1 MATKVEY
8 KGYTLEFPDNATD
21 DDIHKYIQENESQFD
36 SIAPANQEAPK
47 EEPQYEDDGLL
58 GSLKRIDLNA
68 GTSIANIPS
77 AVADSVASAAAW
89 AGGKLGIGDGTYIPA
104 TRFEVGEEDKPR
116 GLVEEVASE
125 AIPYLIP
132 IPATTGVKAAGTAE
146 RVANAL
152 ARNAAQ
158 SVVGSAASNS
168 DGELGANFA
177 ADVALNAGVGAG
189 IEKGIKTVGNTIKAG
204 KQARRDRIAQAL
216 GEEKRII
223 GEAED
228 ISTQVHNLSRGHNDL
243 EKGIQLTGTTE
254 RSQPRSFGE
263 LQQLFK
269 DNPEMFAQGGSL
281 DYLPK
286 QADDYLRTLTNNQY
300 SLSGELPESIAGII
314 PTPETT
320 KAVESTLLGQARDVF
335 GQLERSQVGV
345 VSRANDAISQGNI
358 LQRAFKPSV
367 DVGSLS
373 SGTQKAL
380 GLNKLERTI
389 ASIGSAMERNLP
401 FDAGSYSRT
410 FSNRAIAGEQKGIV
424 DAADGVV
431 AELDKKYQN
440 KILKDASSGNLDE
453 KSGRHFLQQRK
464 AWEDSKSG
472 KMVSELSDDDLNNFL
487 VTDSQARI
495 NNARTLDD
503 SITPTGVSTNL
514 RELEGLTEAKPLG
527 AGSLTSTAAAYLS
540 GGASTAA
547 QLGLAGANRILSGA
561 VARDLARTQH
571 GLLGDAGQELYK
583 LDRVRNLT
591 GRAVEDFAEKAPT
604 GTYGQGDLDVENDD
618 KLAKLDDWA
627 SKNGVSEEIMAT
639 AIAQKGAD
647 LGNIKGL
654 NDIKHRAME
663 LQIQER
669 ASNPDISVPDS
680 YDSGYTINVRKVAD
694 AMWEAMSGLSPEE
707 KEEIIDDYLDSNH
720 LDEDDKLV
728 GLKLQRAIQKGVQY
742 ALKKSEEKGE

>member
-21 DDIHKYIQENESQFD
+21 DDIYKYIQENESQFD
-36 SIAPANQEAPK
+36 SIAPAKQEAPK
-47 EEPQYEDDGLL
+47 QEDDGLL

-68 GTSIANIPS
+68 GTSVANIPS
-77 AVADSVASAAAW
+77 AVADSVASAGAW
-89 AGGKLGIGDGTYIPA
+89 LGGKLGIGDGTYVPA
-104 TRFEVGEEDKPR
+104 PRFEVGEEDKPR
-116 GLVEEVASE
+116 GMVEEIASE

-132 IPATTGVKAAGTAE
+132 VPATAGVKAASIGE
-146 RVANAL
+146 RAANAL

-189 IEKGIKTVGNTIKAG
+189 IEKGIKTVGSTIKAG

-216 GEEKRII
+216 GEEA
-223 GEAED
+223 GMVSHAED
-228 ISTQVHNLSRGHNDL
+228 ISTQIHNLSRGHNDL

-254 RSQPRSFGE
+254 RSAPRSFGE
-263 LQQLFK
+263 LQQLFT
-269 DNPEMFAQGGSL
+269 DNPEIFGKGGSL

-320 KAVESTLLGQARDVF
+320 KAVESTLLGQARNVF
-335 GQLERSQVGV
+335 GQLEGSQVGV
-345 VSRANDAISQGNI
+345 VSRANDAINQGGV
-358 LQRAFKPSV
+358 LQRAFKPNV

-373 SGTQKAL
+373 SDTQKAL
-380 GLNKLERTI
+380 GMNRLERTI
-389 ASIGSAMERNLP
+389 ASVGSAMERNLP
-401 FDAGSYSRT
+401 FDVGNYSRT
-410 FSNRAIAGEQKGIV
+410 FSNRAIEGEQKGLV
-424 DAADGVV
+424 DVADGIIS
-431 AELDKKYQN
+431 ELDKKYQN
-440 KILKDASSGNLDE
+440 KILKDAGKGTLDE
-453 KSGRHFLQQRK
+453 KSGRHFLQQKK

-472 KMVSELSDDDLNNFL
+472 KKVSELSDDDLNNFL

-495 NNARTLDD
+495 NNARTLGDD
-503 SITPTGVSTNL
+503 YSPTNVSTNL

-583 LDRVRNLT
+583 LDRIRNLT
-591 GRAVEDFAEKAPT
+591 GRAVEDVAEKLPT

-639 AIAQKGAD
+639 AIAQKGSD

-663 LQIQER
+663 LQIKER

-694 AMWEAMSGLSPEE
+694 AMWEAMHGVSPEE
-707 KEEIIDDYLDSNH
+707 KEAIIDDYLDTNH
-720 LDEDDKLV
+720 LDEDEKLV
-728 GLKLQRAIQKGVQY
+728 GLKLQRAIQKGVQH
-742 ALKKSEEKGE
+742 ALQKSENSEGE